1 MRTTLKRAGV
11 LFLAAVML
19 TTAFVAVT
27 PRRSGAD
34 TLSSSIIALFPKDTG
49 EFAYADLKSA
59 RQFPWFAQLRD
70 QVLPARFRQFEQ
82 FLTTAGV
89 DPNAQVEELAWA
101 FIPGAGSSSEQMV
114 GVALGTFNPPATENA
129 FKQRK
134 LPVVTDRGFHLYS
147 SNGTDAG
154 DIMFVFI
161 DANTAAFGSRTAL
174 EQLLDVRAGLAD
186 NITHNE
192 TLGPLISEANGSGLF
207 WAVMNHAYSQVTL
220 KQLLPQEASQ
230 FPQAAK
236 IVDRIQSMFLNIHAD
251 SGLDTH
257 FHAVCA
263 SPDDANVL
271 AAALQAGVLYRK
283 YQASQT
289 NQDLATALDEV
300 KISAA
305 GDRLTIEIPVSQD
318 QLTALLRKGTFAVKM

>member
-1 MRTTLKRAGV
+1 MTRTGV
-11 LFLAAVML
+11 LFLAATL
-19 TTAFVAVT
+19 LAAGFTAMV
-27 PRRSGAD
+27 PRRTHAD
-34 TLSSSIIALFPKDTG
+34 TLSSAIIGLFPKDAG

-82 FLTTAGV
+82 FLATAGV
-89 DPNAQVEELAWA
+89 DPNTQVEELAWA
-101 FIPGAGSSSEQMV
+101 FVRSSDTGPEQMV
-114 GVALGTFNPPATENA
+114 GVALGTFNPPATEQA

-134 LPVVTDRGFHLYS
+134 LPVITERGFNLYS

-161 DANTAAFGSRTAL
+161 DSNTAAFGQRAAI
-174 EQLLDVRAGLAD
+174 EHLLDVRAGLAD
-186 NITHNE
+186 NVTHNE
-192 TLGPLISEANGSGLF
+192 TVGPLIAEANGSGIF
-207 WAVMNHAYSQVTL
+207 WAAMDRQYTQITL
-220 KQLLPQEASQ
+220 KQLLPQETSQ

-236 IVDRIQSMFLNIHAD
+236 IVDRIQSMFLNIEAS
-251 SGLDTH
+251 SGIDTH

-283 YQASQT
+283 YQATQGSQS
-289 NQDLATALDEV
+289 NPDLATALDSV

-305 GDRLTIEIPVSQD
+305 GERLTIEAPVSQD

>member
-1 MRTTLKRAGV
+1 MRRAGV
-11 LFLAAVML
+11 LFLAGAL
-19 TTAFVAVT
+19 LAAGFTAMI
-27 PRRSGAD
+27 PRRTNAD

-49 EFAYADLKSA
+49 EFAYADLKTA
-59 RQFPWFAQLRD
+59 RQFSWFAQLRD

-82 FLTTAGV
+82 FLATAGI
-89 DPNAQVEELAWA
+89 DPNSQVEELAWA
-101 FIPGAGSSSEQMV
+101 FIPGTDKTSEQMV
-114 GVALGTFNPPATENA
+114 GVALGTFNPTATEQA

-134 LPVVTDRGFHLYS
+134 LPVVNERGFHLYS

-154 DIMFVFI
+154 DIMFMFI
-161 DANTAAFGSRTAL
+161 DANTAAFGQRSAL
-174 EQLLDVRAGLAD
+174 EQLMDVRAGLAD

-207 WAVMNHAYSQVTL
+207 WAAMNRGYTQLTL

-251 SGLDTH
+251 SGVDTH

-271 AAALQAGVLYRK
+271 ATALQAGVLYRK
-283 YQASQT
+283 YQATQANNS
-289 NQDLATALDEV
+289 DLADALDEV
-300 KISAA
+300 KITAA
-305 GDRLTIEIPVSQD
+305 GDRLTIEAPVSGD
-318 QLTALLRKGTFAVKM
+318 QITALLRKGTFAVKM